1 MQADTIA
8 SNAMI
13 DEEIVHEVV
22 KLGFRRHDVID
33 SIKNRVQNKVRMLSI

>member
-13 DEEIVHEVV
+13 DEDIVHEVV
-22 KLGFRRHDVID
+22 KLGFRRSEVID
-33 SIKNRVQNKVRMLSI
+33 SIRNRVQNKVRV